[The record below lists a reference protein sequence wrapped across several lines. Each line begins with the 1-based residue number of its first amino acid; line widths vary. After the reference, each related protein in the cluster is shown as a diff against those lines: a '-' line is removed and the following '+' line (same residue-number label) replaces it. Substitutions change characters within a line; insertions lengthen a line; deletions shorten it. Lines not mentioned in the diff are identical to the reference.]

1 MDCSR
6 SVHPRVFLNALIV
19 MALATLS
26 SCARQGAPTGGA
38 KDTTPPGIDSSASTP
53 NFSTRFA
60 QKKIALKFDEWVVLS
75 DVATQVVVSPP
86 LATKPTPKVTLKGK
100 TVTIEFPEEEVLK
113 PNTTYTINF
122 GTAVKDLHEN
132 NPAKDL
138 RFVFSTGDFIDSLR
152 VSGSVADAF
161 TDQPVE
167 NVTVMLYDNTA
178 DSVVRKQ
185 KPLYFARANKEG
197 QYTIENVRAGSFKLV
212 AMEDL
217 SANLKWEEGNER
229 IAFSDSLVTV
239 RDSMGGIPRL
249 RLFKMRPKNR
259 RPEVDAKRYGV
270 VKLKYPTLPDTLP
283 LRIEVPGG
291 RHLSERSGDTLLVWY
306 DQPDAVEWQFFADK
320 DTIAVK
326 TPAKADFLKKHA
338 PRFADD
344 APPPA
349 TNTRNRRL
357 TNDAPPA
364 AAAALPARVITITPG
379 KSALLDFN
387 VPVSAIDTAK
397 WLLTYDSLGTRAF
410 SVLQDSL
417 LPRRLVFRHRW
428 STGAHQMTL
437 LPGAVTD
444 LYGATNQDT
453 LRRIVNGLP
462 AKQLG
467 GLNLTV
473 EDLKPGLAYILQL
486 LNGSSLEEERRFVAD
501 KTEQKFAFANL
512 PSATYTAQLI
522 EDRNHNGRWDTG
534 DYDAHRQPEALF
546 TKKLDP
552 LRANWEVEAG
562 ISAGGGQE
570 QKKKRG

>member
-1 MDCSR
+1 MAPSPASLR
-6 SVHPRVFLNALIV
+6 QLSVYALLLY
-19 MALATLS
+19 MAAAALF

-38 KDTTPPGIDSSASTP
+38 KDTTPPGIDSSGSTP
-53 NFSTRFA
+53 NFSTRFT
-60 QKKIALKFDEWVVLS
+60 QKKIALKFNEWVVLS
-75 DVATQVVVSPP
+75 DVATQVIVSPP

-122 GTAVKDLHEN
+122 GTAIKDLHEN

-161 TDQPVE
+161 TEQPVE
-167 NVTVMLYDNTA
+167 NVTVVLYENTA

-185 KPLYFARANKEG
+185 KPLYFARATKDG
-197 QYTIENVRAGSFKLV
+197 QFTIENVRAGQFKL
-212 AMEDL
+212 AAIEDL

-229 IAFSDSLVTV
+229 LAFSDSLLTV

-249 RLFKMRPKNR
+249 RLFKMRPKKR
-259 RPEVDAKRYGV
+259 RPEIDAKRYGL
-270 VKLKYPTLPDTLP
+270 VKLKYPTLPDSLP
-283 LRIEVPGG
+283 LRIAVPGG

-306 DQPDAVEWQFFADK
+306 EQAEAADWQFFAGD
-320 DTIAVK
+320 DTVAVK
-326 TPAKADFLKKHA
+326 TPSKADFLKRHTL
-338 PRFADD
+338 RFADD

-349 TNTRNRRL
+349 ANTRGNRVVNTPTPVASTL
-357 TNDAPPA
+357 PP
-364 AAAALPARVITITPG
+364 RVITITPG
-379 KSALLDFN
+379 KNALMDFN
-387 VPVSAIDTAK
+387 VPLAAIDTAK
-397 WLLTYDSLGTRAF
+397 WILTYDSLGTRDF
-410 SVLQDSL
+410 SVALDSL
-417 LPRRLVFRHRW
+417 LPRRLAFRHRW
-428 STGAHQMTL
+428 STGAHQLTL

-444 LYGATNQDT
+444 LYGTINKDT

-473 EDLKPGLAYILQL
+473 DGLKPGTTYLLQL
-486 LNGSSLEEERRFVAD
+486 LNGSNMEEERRFVAE
-501 KTEQKFAFANL
+501 KAEQKFVFSNL
-512 PSATYTAQLI
+512 PAATYSAQLI
-522 EDRNHNGRWDTG
+522 EDRNRNGRWDTG
-534 DYDAHRQPEALF
+534 DYDAHRQPESLF

-552 LRANWEVEAG
+552 LRANWEVEATLNA
-562 ISAGGGQE
+562 SDVQE